1 MATAV
6 MPPTAVEQ
14 DTGKRSHMS
23 WAKKAIPLK
32 STAIFKKTDHSQE
45 WHAEVEATAGVLHP
59 SHRRFPWG
67 FIRNHTD
74 TYLKKKGK
82 ISQEEADRR
91 LSMLVQTHPA
101 RDVAIASV
109 AHAMSVE
116 SLSQLLRAE
125 TNVMC
130 GSYWGLDTWLQSVI
144 AAHEGNPALVTRLQ
158 AEWARTLLPYA
169 TTGASAAGCYLKGVK
184 RALENHKTQNTDVD
198 LHNFAV
204 LLRRAIKDY
213 AEQLNGFR
221 LTCNWVAAKKA
232 VDWMTE
238 LDVSSSSNSPCTN
251 IETVFDRHHFP
262 AWRMWAS
269 WRPDVDRITRFSMI
283 DTIHMSTI
291 LDVAAL
297 EGPDMIT
304 GTRQTLRQGLIA
316 GYGEQRNWVHYRG
329 LIIEV
334 PEHTKACLSTS
345 LERLVV
351 RLDAVSTSLP
361 QGESLFNLFRALT
374 IGGTFTKSSL
384 DLFDASLEI
393 ACTPEKDNHAFIREL
408 WCEKEQIGG
417 LHVHALQQLLGLL
430 DAPGATTFRE
440 LFLQDWLFE
449 GIGECFRECQ
459 SVVRNQIKTS
469 AWLRLLLE
477 LHTFCMAVKASEHI
491 FPRLKPAVRANVGA
505 WPSAKRM
512 TSIKEIYVAAQNLHQ
527 NELQTRHTFVWFDPD
542 TSTESLLFAS
552 DAKDQKSRHALEEV
566 IEKHCVDHLLTAEVS
581 CDTTEQILR
590 DILEVWENTGEG
602 VDDVDRRMLAILVSR
617 DIDNPSGHKCECIYE
632 LAVDL
637 SLGRSSSF
645 VRDIVRI
652 VRVQETDSRQA
663 IIALTNTL
671 AAREGCKKCWR
682 GVLLRWLNQS
692 EKQEARWGTAIIDHL
707 IQTMD
712 SATWLSFMQSLETIF
727 ADIIADNTKKH
738 ELPSLLQPQ
747 ILTWVSQLIKFGP
760 TLTKLEEVSDSSFA
774 VRQMLS
780 YGTEPQR
787 KRNLAMLSHLQKAE
801 GNSAERIMQNII
813 IWVCGRISDMREV
826 IEYLSELLDAPYEAI
841 EACNEIWDA
850 RCGFLDIPGLPTH
863 EQAGLSRIISRDV
876 VYYDGASKQ
885 YKIMTQ
891 PDSSTPKKKKPL
903 QTIAKRRYDIPL
915 AVAEVMVAGWI
926 QDDDVALET
935 KTVIERLAQLL
946 DLKVYKQNIPKSELS
961 KATEFWDGIEAE
973 IMQEAE
979 RLEGLKR
986 TLKAKDPL
994 QTALLIEEYNIPD
1007 SNLLEDEIQ
1016 ELPPGIIDLVELIDD
1031 DEIEMSF
1038 TLASYT
1044 ELQRS
1049 AMGVPSTANNLLLR
1063 LTIDRYGSK
1072 PPAFCVHYDSDKGI
1086 ETEQHFPWICVA
1098 TSNAPHGNVCFS
1110 KQTVFVWQMN
1120 RHIHRYLRAG
1130 NVSLRGLYGLVQTMI
1145 GEMGQR
1151 CISCGCRHKGR
1162 STQLRRS
1169 TPCWTV
1175 ACQLLW

>member
-1 MATAV
+1 MA
-6 MPPTAVEQ
+6 
-14 DTGKRSHMS
+14 
-23 WAKKAIPLK
+23 
-32 STAIFKKTDHSQE
+32 
-45 WHAEVEATAGVLHP
+45 
-59 SHRRFPWG
+59 
-67 FIRNHTD
+67 
-74 TYLKKKGK
+74 
-82 ISQEEADRR
+82 
-91 LSMLVQTHPA
+91 
-101 RDVAIASV
+101 
-109 AHAMSVE
+109 
-116 SLSQLLRAE
+116 
-125 TNVMC
+125 
-130 GSYWGLDTWLQSVI
+130 
-144 AAHEGNPALVTRLQ
+144 
-158 AEWARTLLPYA
+158 
-169 TTGASAAGCYLKGVK
+169 
-184 RALENHKTQNTDVD
+184 
-198 LHNFAV
+198 
-204 LLRRAIKDY
+204 
-213 AEQLNGFR
+213 
-221 LTCNWVAAKKA
+221 
-232 VDWMTE
+232 
-238 LDVSSSSNSPCTN
+238 
-251 IETVFDRHHFP
+251 
-262 AWRMWAS
+262 
-269 WRPDVDRITRFSMI
+269 
-283 DTIHMSTI
+283 
-291 LDVAAL
+291 
-297 EGPDMIT
+297 
-304 GTRQTLRQGLIA
+304 
-316 GYGEQRNWVHYRG
+316 
-329 LIIEV
+329 
-334 PEHTKACLSTS
+334 
-345 LERLVV
+345 
-351 RLDAVSTSLP
+351 
-361 QGESLFNLFRALT
+361 
-374 IGGTFTKSSL
+374 
-384 DLFDASLEI
+384 
-393 ACTPEKDNHAFIREL
+393 
-408 WCEKEQIGG
+408 
-417 LHVHALQQLLGLL
+417 
-430 DAPGATTFRE
+430 
-440 LFLQDWLFE
+440 
-449 GIGECFRECQ
+449 
-459 SVVRNQIKTS
+459 
-469 AWLRLLLE
+469 
-477 LHTFCMAVKASEHI
+477 
-491 FPRLKPAVRANVGA
+491 PAVRANIGA
-505 WPSAKRM
+505 WPSSKRM

-527 NELQTRHTFVWFDPD
+527 NELQTRHTFVWFNPD

-552 DAKDQKSRHALEEV
+552 DAKDQKSRHALERI

-581 CDTTEQILR
+581 CDNTEQILR

-617 DIDNPSGHKCECIYE
+617 DIDNPSGHTCECIYE

-671 AAREGCKKCWR
+671 AAREGCKTCWR
-682 GVLLRWLNQS
+682 MVLLRWLNQS

-712 SATWLSFMQSLETIF
+712 PATWLSFMQSLETIF
-727 ADIIADNTKKH
+727 ADIIADNTNKH

-747 ILTWVSQLIKFGP
+747 ILTWVSQVSKFGP

-774 VRQMLS
+774 
-780 YGTEPQR
+780 
-787 KRNLAMLSHLQKAE
+787 
-801 GNSAERIMQNII
+801 
-813 IWVCGRISDMREV
+813 V

-863 EQAGLSRIISRDV
+863 ERAGLSRIVSRDV

-891 PDSSTPKKKKPL
+891 PDSLTPKKKKPL

-935 KTVIERLAQLL
+935 KTIIERLAQLL

-961 KATEFWDGIEAE
+961 KATEFWNGIEAE

-1007 SNLLEDEIQ
+1007 SNMLEDEIQ

-1086 ETEQHFPWICVA
+1086 ETDQHFPWICVA

-1175 ACQLLW
+1175 ACQLLWYALPLDVRIPEIRTDIFAVDMLLSSIYSAAMANKAELLPNCPIHPISTVKTILDSLPKLSVIRDAVHISTVLSRYHADAEKLISWACTHYRGYIATASGLCRIKNLPTGTHHFVLANASPALESAYMAKFPSPSTQTTVLFHGTSLDRLPAILAKGLIVCSGTTLQRTGAVYGRGIYMAEDPATSFSYAPVYSTWKNSALANMRVILGCEVVGQGNSVTTGVHVITDEASVMVRYIFLFRQNAHAPVANHVVTAMKSAMAAIRTGVV